1 MPNVQKK
8 QNCYQGAFADE
19 LLTEWQGNMNR
30 QISDNRQVS
39 SNLNQNFRLQTAI

>member
-8 QNCYQGAFADE
+8 QNCYPGAFADE